1 MSIISA
7 GTTTTT
13 ALVNTG
19 DTTGNLVL
27 QTNGTT
33 TALTLNTAQALG
45 VGSTPSFGTAGQ
57 VLTSQGSG
65 AAPVWTAGGSSQWT
79 TSGSNIYYNTGN
91 VGIGVIPS
99 AWNTI
104 TAMQVKNG
112 SFGGYSSTAYMGTNW
127 YYASGDKYI
136 TSTGAALYAA
146 DGNLSSHTWYTA
158 AGGTA
163 GNAITWTQSLAV
175 AKGATLALEGAAMQ
189 TGTGITFPA
198 TQSASSNAN
207 TLDDYEEGT
216 WTPVVGGVTLTG
228 AGRYTKVGRL
238 VSISFANQNGIPA
251 LAIGARMDCTGIPFP
266 VVAGAWANTAI
277 PSIGWNNA
285 SLTFLDELACGR
297 LDPTNTISMFN
308 RGTEATTTADA
319 WGLSLVYY
327 TS

>member
-65 AAPVWTAGGSSQWT
+65 AAPIWSSASGSSQWVT
-79 TSGSNIYYNTGN
+79 TGSDIYYTTGN
-91 VGIGVIPS
+91 VGIGTTSP
-99 AWNTI
+99 
-104 TAMQVKNG
+104 
-112 SFGGYSSTAYMGTNW
+112 GGYKLAIGDGSSNRGRIM
-127 YYASGDKYI
+127 
-136 TSTGAALYAA
+136 L
-146 DGNLSSHTWYTA
+146 
-158 AGGTA
+158 
-163 GNAITWTQSLAV
+163 
-175 AKGATLALEGAAMQ
+175 KGATGGNYPEVNIDDTMNSGGKNYQLYSTGGQLKVANQ
-189 TGTGITFPA
+189 TDSNVSFVANSFGIGLGDNAPVDGDGIRFPA
-198 TQSASSNAN
+198 TQVPSSNAN

-251 LAIGARMDCTGIPFP
+251 LAVGARMDCTGIPFG

-285 SLTFLDELACGR
+285 SLIFLDELACGR

-308 RGTEATTTADA
+308 RGTEASTAADA